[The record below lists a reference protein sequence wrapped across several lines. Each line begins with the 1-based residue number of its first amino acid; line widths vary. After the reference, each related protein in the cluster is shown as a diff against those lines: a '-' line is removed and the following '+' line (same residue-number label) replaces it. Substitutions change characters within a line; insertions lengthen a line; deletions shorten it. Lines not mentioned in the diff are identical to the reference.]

1 MSIKAVVNMRGAV
14 VGAALV
20 PALILVAQPPLARAG
35 DEAQEIG
42 PAAMQQPAARNRP
55 EGAAV
60 TGGGYNLYQYP
71 DFLNPVFDI
80 LAPSRY
86 IAPDPSIDLSPD
98 GRVTKTIDYIN
109 KSGVGFWALQED
121 NGTNGKKIKEGVRRE
136 YPYQSDRLGESCANV
151 SGACSSMFWTVN
163 GGVSTVSKVPITETY
178 YHVYTKYAPLS
189 PDALSNKGVVLTKMI
204 VDGKPLWV
212 ANTHMQADGTLDD
225 EISDPNGVRRQQA
238 EELGKF
244 VANHVPKGEP
254 IVFIGDFNATYYAGR
269 KASMLDDKGR
279 SQLERLEDKLGL
291 KVANVNDQPLSYDP
305 DANPLAK
312 NFGDPPET
320 LDLAAHSP
328 DVALKNVKI
337 VPLPPEEIVSD
348 HFPQTM
354 DISLLTDADI
364 TKLAG
369 EAKPFKYYPADVK
382 PGETA
387 HWDITPNIWERNAY
401 WLTQTASFSARFLPK
416 LIMEIVPGFAVSK
429 VQAVAQLVN
438 DVTKFAADRVR
449 DVAQLV
455 SRVSTF
461 AGDRVRDVAQ
471 LMQHVSKFAT
481 GVVVHLAEFVRDV
494 MKSAYRAIVGGP
506 PSTEKDKSVAEI
518 KKELN
523 DAGKADPKDT
533 GESTSRTAKDLHVK
547 NADNKKTHDE
557 TDGDHKDSSAAAH
570 QKETQSTTDGSAS
583 VHADAEHRQADDKH
597 LQQDTKAAQ
606 GVTGAATSSTG
617 HTQDKETDLAA
628 GHLATTTHENTQVK
642 TPAAST
648 TADAASSAA
657 GTTAPDTSAGTEHP
671 SKPTT
676 KKAEQPHKT
685 TNTTTTQDKT
695 STTNPKTNTTSPK
708 TEKPD
713 TQKPG
718 ADHGRSG
725 LTTTENSSAAGATSS
740 STGRS
745 SAKQPSTADH
755 ATNASSA
762 SAPNHDTKTS
772 TTKDH
777 DNTRGKND

>member
-1 MSIKAVVNMRGAV
+1 MGIKAVVNMRGAV

-20 PALILVAQPPLARAG
+20 PALVLVAQPTLAHAG
-35 DEAQEIG
+35 DGAQENG
-42 PAAMQQPAARNRP
+42 SATMQRPAARNQSEP
-55 EGAAV
+55 ATV
-60 TGGGYNLYQYP
+60 TAGGYNLYEYP
-71 DFLNPVFDI
+71 DLPNLIFDLI
-80 LAPSRY
+80 DPGRY
-86 IAPDPSIDLSPD
+86 KAPDPSIDLSPD
-98 GRVTKTIDYIN
+98 GRVQKAIDYIN

-136 YPYQSDRLGESCANV
+136 YPYQSDRLGESCADV
-151 SGACSSMFWTVN
+151 SGACSSMPWMAN

-178 YHVYTKYAPLS
+178 YHVYAKYAPLS
-189 PDALSNKGVVLTKMI
+189 FDALSNKGAVLVKMI

-225 EISDPNGVRRQQA
+225 EISDPNGVRREQA

-254 IVFIGDFNATYYAGR
+254 IVFIGDFNATYFAGR
-269 KASMLDDKGR
+269 KASMLDDEGR

-328 DVALKNVKI
+328 EVALKNVKI
-337 VPLPPEEIVSD
+337 VSLPPEEIVSD

-364 TKLAG
+364 KKLAD

-387 HWDITPNIWERNAY
+387 HWDITPSFWERNAY
-401 WLTQTASFSARFLPK
+401 WLTQTVSFSARFLPK
-416 LIMEIVPGFAVSK
+416 LVMEILPGIAVK
-429 VQAVAQLVN
+429 QVQAVARLVN
-438 DVTKFAADRVR
+438 DATKFAADRVR

-481 GVVVHLAEFVRDV
+481 GIVEHLAQFVRDV
-494 MKSAYRAIVGGP
+494 IKSAYRAIVGGP

-518 KKELN
+518 RKELN
-523 DAGKADPKDT
+523 DKEKAGVKDAGT
-533 GESTSRTAKDLHVK
+533 DESAPRTTKDLHVK
-547 NADNKKTHDE
+547 NADNTKTHDE
-557 TDGDHKDSSAAAH
+557 TDGEHNDSSTTAH
-570 QKETQSTTDGSAS
+570 QKETQSKTDESAS
-583 VHADAEHRQADDKH
+583 IHADDKH

-606 GVTGAATSSTG
+606 DVVGAATSSSG
-617 HTQDKETDLAA
+617 HTQDKKADLAA
-628 GHLATTTHENTQVK
+628 GHLATALTQVK
-642 TPAAST
+642 TPTAST
-648 TADAASSAA
+648 TADAASSVAGAA
-657 GTTAPDTSAGTEHP
+657 EADTSAGTEHS
-671 SKPTT
+671 SKATT
-676 KKAEQPHKT
+676 KKAEQPHET
-685 TNTTTTQDKT
+685 TNTTAAQGKT
-695 STTNPKTNTTSPK
+695 STTNPKASSTGPK

-713 TQKPG
+713 TQKSG
-718 ADHGRSG
+718 ADHARSG
-725 LTTTENSSAAGATSS
+725 LKTAENSSAAGTTSS
-740 STGRS
+740 STNTGTERS
-745 SAKQPSTADH
+745 STKQPSTADH
-755 ATNASSA
+755 TTNKPST
-762 SAPNHDTKTS
+762 SAPNHDTKTN

-777 DNTRGKND
+777 DSTHSKSD